1 MTVANTNAQ
10 FDRWKDAIA
19 EADTFKYAKV
29 SGDRDLIRRVWTYLR
44 DKRADPLSRDM
55 LALKDLEL
63 GINSLIEKAQKLDA
77 LEVIL
82 NDVGQSDKQTIER
95 MAEVFYG

>member
-1 MTVANTNAQ
+1 
-10 FDRWKDAIA
+10 
-19 EADTFKYAKV
+19 
-29 SGDRDLIRRVWTYLR
+29 
-44 DKRADPLSRDM
+44 M